1 MSKANRKNRKL
12 SIFTRIW
19 SLVYLAAA
27 AAMVYLMIHAD
38 ILPTKYLY
46 GGIGAIAV
54 ISLLILP
61 ALFFARFKKSR
72 KIICL
77 ILSIVMIGGYAAGAN
92 YLISTIK
99 FFSKITNINT
109 ADSKLAQR
117 VDVTSE
123 SYNIYISGMDTV
135 GDIDAVSRSD
145 VNMIMTINPKTH
157 KILLTS
163 IPRDYQIK
171 LPSKNYALDKL
182 THTGLYGID
191 ETIGAVDDL
200 TGLQMNYYVKVNY
213 TTVMK
218 LVDSIGGVDV
228 NSQYTFTTSHMGS
241 TPGFGSSNGITFKK
255 GKNHLNG
262 KEALAFARERH
273 AFTDGDVQRNKD
285 QQLVMQAI
293 LKKVSSSRTLIMNY
307 SSILNGIQDY
317 MKTNFTGSEIRDLIK
332 MQVRDMPK
340 WTIEKQNLTGT
351 DSAAVCYSTGLDT
364 TPSIIIPDQSSIDKA
379 VEKIN
384 QVKGE

>member
-1 MSKANRKNRKL
+1 
-12 SIFTRIW
+12 
-19 SLVYLAAA
+19 
-27 AAMVYLMIHAD
+27 
-38 ILPTKYLY
+38 
-46 GGIGAIAV
+46 
-54 ISLLILP
+54 
-61 ALFFARFKKSR
+61 
-72 KIICL
+72 
-77 ILSIVMIGGYAAGAN
+77 MIGGYVAGAN
-92 YLISTIK
+92 YLISTMK

-228 NSQYTFTTSHMGS
+228 NSQYTFTTSYMGS

-255 GKNHLNG
+255 
-262 KEALAFARERH
+262 ERIIS
-273 AFTDGDVQRNKD
+273 TVRRPWPSPEKD
-285 QQLVMQAI
+285 TPLPTAMCSAT
-293 LKKVSSSRTLIMNY
+293 KTSS
-307 SSILNGIQDY
+307 
-317 MKTNFTGSEIRDLIK
+317 
-332 MQVRDMPK
+332 
-340 WTIEKQNLTGT
+340 W
-351 DSAAVCYSTGLDT
+351 
-364 TPSIIIPDQSSIDKA
+364 
-379 VEKIN
+379 
-384 QVKGE
+384 